1 MLIYLKRILKNL
13 FKKKKVKFEKISF
26 EINKSNSK
34 EKLSKMLFNKNLIAS
49 ASEFKRLLK
58 QNGVKLNG
66 EILSEDVSISK
77 IKDGYEISLGKR
89 TNIEINF

>member
-1 MLIYLKRILKNL
+1 MLPAKYKYMQDIIDT
-13 FKKKKVKFEKISF
+13 
-26 EINKSNSK
+26 NKSNSK

-66 EILSEDVSISK
+66 EILSEDVSISELK
-77 IKDGYEISLGKR
+77 NGYQISLGKR
-89 TNIEINF
+89 KNIEINF